1 MRFWSNTELKK
12 GTPISDIDT
21 NMISEKVLSDYNG
34 KIAWMWLGVRGTVLE
49 VRVKEMERTPL
60 EYTDTAD
67 IIAAD
72 DWRGDGNIGLRG
84 RGIGTKRR

>member
-1 MRFWSNTELKK
+1 M
-12 GTPISDIDT
+12 
-21 NMISEKVLSDYNG
+21 
-34 KIAWMWLGVRGTVLE
+34 RGTVLE

-72 DWRGDGNIGLRG
+72 DGVVTEILVLEGEALVQKGDRVKKGDVLFAE
-84 RGIGTKRR
+84 